1 MLSSG
6 STWLIV
12 NKGEMMKA
20 IVWTKYGPP
29 DGLQLREVPNPV
41 PGDDEILV
49 KIHATTVTAG
59 DCEMRRLQLPL
70 MLSLP
75 MRLYTGFMQPKRITI
90 LGQELAGEVIQ
101 VGRNARNFK
110 VGDTV
115 FGVTGF
121 GFGAYAETICLPDQ
135 PGDAQGVLAPKPAGV
150 SFEEAAAIPTAA
162 FEALHFMRA
171 VDIRPGKKVLIVGGG
186 GSIGTYSIQLA
197 KHLGAEVTAVD
208 STEKQDLIRVLGAD
222 RVIDY
227 TQENYYKERAVY
239 DLIIDVVGRRGV
251 AHRLKLLKADGIYFL
266 AFAGFRHVLLS
277 LWIALTSHKSLK
289 IQSAAQTKEDL
300 VYLGE
305 LAEAGKLKP
314 VIDKRYPLEQVP
326 DAHRYVEA
334 GHKKG
339 NIVISVTPE

>member
-1 MLSSG
+1 
-6 STWLIV
+6 
-12 NKGEMMKA
+12 MMKA

-29 DGLQLREVPNPV
+29 DGLQLREVPDPV
-41 PGDDEILV
+41 PGDNEILV
-49 KIHATTVTAG
+49 KVHATTVTAG

-110 VGDTV
+110 VGDAV

-121 GFGAYAETICLPDQ
+121 KFGANAETICLPDQ

-150 SFEEAAAIPTAA
+150 SFEEAAAVPTAA

-171 VDIRPGKKVLIVGGG
+171 AGIQPGKKVLVVGGG

-197 KHLGAEVTAVD
+197 KFLGAEVTAVD
-208 STEKQDLIRVLGAD
+208 STEKQELMRTLGVD

-227 TQENYYKERAVY
+227 TQEDYFKEGAFY

-251 AHRLKLLKADGIYFL
+251 ARRLGLLKADGVYFL

-277 LWIALTSHKSLK
+277 LWTSLTSHKKLK
-289 IQSAAQTKEDL
+289 FQSAVQSREDL

-305 LAEAGKLKP
+305 LVAAGKLKP
-314 VIDKRYPLEQVP
+314 VIDKRYTLAQVP
-326 DAHRYVEA
+326 NAHRYVEA
-334 GHKKG
+334 GYKKG
-339 NIVISVTPE
+339 NIVINVSPV